1 MTENIL
7 LSLAIMMAVGILVAG
22 IASFLKQPLIIGYIA
37 AGIILGPNVLNI
49 VQGNDAISAFAQLGI
64 VVLMFTVGLNL
75 SPKVFREVGKVS
87 LITGLGQIIFTSLL
101 GMVISTTLGYSI
113 VESLYISTA
122 LTFSSTIII
131 MKILSDK
138 DDIETLYGKIS
149 VGILLVQDVVV
160 MLILAAISS
169 FLPSSTDGGGM
180 SVTNLISITAIVIVL
195 VPFSIYVVP
204 KILKKIAKSQEY
216 LLLFSLGWCLLLAI
230 SFYKLNFSMEI
241 GALLAGITLS
251 SSIYRYEIV
260 SKIKSIRDFFIF
272 LFFVNL
278 GAHMDITN
286 LGHSVLPIIVFSL
299 FIIIGKPLVVLILM
313 GRMGYT
319 KKTSFLTGLTV
330 AQISEFSLILIALGM
345 QAGNLK
351 PEILSMV
358 TMVGLITIATSAY
371 AMMYADK
378 IYPYLEKVLS
388 IFERKS
394 VKKVS
399 DKIRTDNVDVILFGY
414 DKIGFSLLKV
424 FKKMKWKYLI
434 IDYNP
439 EVIKYLENN
448 RVKCMYGDAEDVDML
463 GELKINKSKMVISTI
478 PDYSLNSLILKHIR
492 EHNDTTIALM
502 VCNSIEDSLKLY
514 NEGATYVIIPRFLG
528 GEHASALLEK
538 HGFNMNKFIKEK
550 VAHLE
555 HLGDRKSI
563 VHFNK

>member
-1 MTENIL
+1 
-7 LSLAIMMAVGILVAG
+7 MMAVGISIAGLV
-22 IASFLKQPLIIGYIA
+22 SLLKQPLIIGYIA

-49 VQGNDAISAFAQLGI
+49 IHANDAISAFAQLGV

-87 LITGLGQIIFTSLL
+87 LITGIGQILFTSII
-101 GMVISTTLGYSI
+101 GAIISIALGYNI
-113 VESLYISTA
+113 IESLYISIA

-138 DDIETLYGKIS
+138 DDTETLYGKIS
-149 VGILLVQDVVV
+149 VGFLLVQDVVA

-169 FLPSSTDGGGM
+169 FLPNATSSSG
-180 SVTNLISITAIVIVL
+180 ISIFNFVAI
-195 VPFSIYVVP
+195 FSIAAILIPVSLYIVP
-204 KILKKIAKSQEY
+204 KTLKKIAKSQEY

-241 GALLAGITLS
+241 GALLAGVTLS

-278 GAHMDITN
+278 GAHMNIAN
-286 LGHSVLPIIVFSL
+286 LEHSILPIVVFSL
-299 FIIIGKPLVVLILM
+299 FIIIGNPLVVLVLM

-319 KKTSFLTGLTV
+319 KKTAFLAGLTV
-330 AQISEFSLILIALGM
+330 AQISEFSLILISLGVT
-345 QAGNLK
+345 AGSLDS
-351 PEILSMV
+351 EILSMV
-358 TMVGLITIATSAY
+358 TMVGLITIAASTY
-371 AMMYADK
+371 AMIYADN
-378 IYPYLEKVLS
+378 IYPRIEKILS
-388 IFERKS
+388 IFEKKS
-394 VKKVS
+394 IKRSEEKVRINNL
-399 DKIRTDNVDVILFGY
+399 DIILFGY

-424 FKKMKWKYLI
+424 FKKMKWKYLV

-448 RVKCMYGDAEDVDML
+448 RVKCMYGDAEDTDML
-463 GELKINKSKMVISTI
+463 NELQMYKSKMVISTI
-478 PDYSLNSLILKHIR
+478 PDYGLNSLILKHIR
-492 EHNDTTIALM
+492 EHNDTTIVLM

-514 NEGATYVIIPRFLG
+514 NEGASYVIIPRFLG

-538 HGFNMNKFIKEK
+538 HGFDMNKFIKEK